1 MKNILRYCCI
11 LLALWIVFFLIGS
24 LNSRVKQDYETLEG
38 KDISV
43 VPEFSDTYISDTD
56 KDTVV
61 YRNDD
66 RNAALFPDCYFVLFL
81 NETEHEVYAAKN
93 VHQRMYPASMTKF
106 VTAMV
111 VCDKIKAG
119 EIGFDDTVTV
129 SKNYDLTYEDVEP
142 CHLKYGD
149 KIKVKD
155 LLYGLLLE
163 SNNYYGLIL
172 ADYVSED
179 TAAFCSLMNQKAY
192 SIGATN
198 THFMNPHGLDNQEHY
213 STAYDIYLIT
223 KEAYTYDI
231 IREID
236 AVDQYS
242 FTYYD
247 SNHVPIDIDIGVTN
261 FFVRGK
267 ADLPVSYHIE
277 VWKTGTT
284 TGAGNC
290 LAMWLTRDGKEY
302 FVVASSGESKNVLY
316 DALIQLLCLI

>member
-11 LLALWIVFFLIGS
+11 LLGLWIVFFLIGS
-24 LNSRVKQDYETLEG
+24 LNSRVKESYDDFRGTAV
-38 KDISV
+38 SV
-43 VPEFSDTYISDTD
+43 MPEFPGTCISDND
-56 KDTVV
+56 KDTIVQ
-61 YRNDD
+61 RNDD
-66 RNAALFPDCYFVLFL
+66 RNASLFPDCYFVLFL
-81 NETEHEVYAAKN
+81 NETDHEVYAAKN
-93 VHQRMYPASMTKF
+93 AHQRMYPASMTKL

-111 VCDKIKAG
+111 VCDKINSG
-119 EIGFDDTVTV
+119 EIGIDDTVTV
-129 SKNYDLTYEDVEP
+129 SKNYDLTYDDVEP

-163 SNNYYGLIL
+163 SNNYYALIL
-172 ADYVSED
+172 ADYISED
-179 TAAFCSLMNQKAY
+179 TAAFCSLMNQKVY
-192 SIGATN
+192 DIGATN
-198 THFMNPHGLDNQEHY
+198 THFVNPHGLDNQEHY

-231 IREID
+231 IQGID
-236 AVDQYS
+236 SLSEYS

-247 SNHVPIDIDIGVTN
+247 SNNAPVGIDVGATN
-261 FFVRGK
+261 YFVRGK
-267 ADLPVSYHIE
+267 ADLPTSYHIE

-290 LAMWLTRDGKEY
+290 LAMYLTRDGKDY

-316 DALIQLLCLI
+316 DALIKLLCLI

>member
-11 LLALWIVFFLIGS
+11 LLGLWIIFFLIGS
-24 LNSRVKQDYETLEG
+24 LNSRVEEDYGEFHG
-38 KDISV
+38 KTIGV
-43 VPEFSDTYISDTD
+43 MPELSGTYISDDD

-61 YRNDD
+61 QRNDNK
-66 RNAALFPDCYFVLFL
+66 NASLFPDCYFVLFL
-81 NETEHEVYAAKN
+81 SETDHEVYAAKN

-111 VCDKIKAG
+111 ICDKIKAG
-119 EIGFDDTVTV
+119 EIGFEDTVTV

-149 KIKVKD
+149 KIRVKD

-163 SNNYYGLIL
+163 SNNYYALIL

-179 TAAFCSLMNQKAY
+179 TSAFCSLMNQKAY

-198 THFMNPHGLDNQEHY
+198 THFANPHGLDNQDHY

-231 IREID
+231 IRDID
-236 AVDQYS
+236 SVGQYS

-247 SNHVPIDIDIGVTN
+247 SSNAPVGIDVDATN

-267 ADLPVSYHIE
+267 ADLPTSYHIE
-277 VWKTGTT
+277 IWKTGTT

-290 LAMWLTRDGKEY
+290 LAMYLTRDGKEY